1 MKTCSDLL
9 VWQNEMRFAIVIY
22 KVFKSFLKE
31 ETFGRTAQLIRS
43 AVTIPSNISR
53 AYGREVVKDYLR
65 FLNIVIALFFELQT
79 QREIAYN

>member
-22 KVFKSFLKE
+22 KVFKSFSKE
-31 ETFGRTAQLIRS
+31 ETFGPTAQLIRS